1 LNNNTA
7 SDRSVSA
14 RRGTLMRR
22 GVHRHCAQGSKTFMV
37 LLEKWLPFRKKR
49 SRAVMVVG
57 MHRSGTSFLTG
68 SLQTAGLELGN
79 HSAWNPHNL
88 RGNRENQDIVAFH
101 DRLLAARGFAWD
113 RPPPE
118 RVSWTEE
125 EFAEAR
131 AIIASYANV
140 PLWGFKD
147 PRALLCV
154 HGWRTLLPELR
165 FVGIFR
171 HPLAVARSLA
181 ARGGMPQEQALF
193 LWEHYNRRLLALHDE
208 TRFPLLCFDEPEAAL
223 HQRLNRVLRTLGLQP
238 LGDERFW
245 SEELRHHE
253 ACDEPLPEPQ
263 AMLYR
268 ELRRRAQLPVA

>member
-1 LNNNTA
+1 MA
-7 SDRSVSA
+7 
-14 RRGTLMRR
+14 
-22 GVHRHCAQGSKTFMV
+22 F
-37 LLEKWLPFRKKR
+37 LEKWLPRRRKR

-101 DRLLAARGFAWD
+101 DRVLAARGYAWD
-113 RPPPE
+113 DPPPG
-118 RVSWTEE
+118 RVDWSEE
-125 EFAEAR
+125 EIAAAR
-131 AIIASYANV
+131 AIVASYADA

-154 HGWRTLLPELR
+154 HGWRELLPDLR

-181 ARGGMPQEQALF
+181 ARGGMPAERALF
-193 LWEHYNRRLLALHDE
+193 LWEHYNRRLLALQDE
-208 TRFPLLCFDEPEAAL
+208 TPFPLLCFDEPEAEL
-223 HQRLNRVLRTLGLQP
+223 HQRLNRVLRRLGLRP

-245 SEELRHHE
+245 SGELRHHE
-253 ACDEPLPEPQ
+253 VRDEPLPDAQ
-263 AMLYR
+263 AALYR
-268 ELRRRAQLPVA
+268 ELRRRAQWPVA